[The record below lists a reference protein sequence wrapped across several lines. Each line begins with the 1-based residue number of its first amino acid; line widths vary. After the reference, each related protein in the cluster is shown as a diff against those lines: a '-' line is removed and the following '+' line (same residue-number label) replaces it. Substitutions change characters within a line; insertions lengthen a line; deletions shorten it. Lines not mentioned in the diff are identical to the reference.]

1 MPITPVTHPRSAVRD
16 KVPSVD
22 SLLYGQIAVGYH
34 HRSPTIWIRNNRDEV
49 VAINPQATTGQK
61 GMAEIASKAEAL
73 AGTDN
78 SRIITPKRLAQ
89 VLQELSLGGSQ
100 DGGDANGNTVIDG
113 GGALAAFT
121 GVLDGGFA

>member
-1 MPITPVTHPRSAVRD
+1 MPITPVTHARSAVRG
-16 KVPSVD
+16 KVPAVD
-22 SLLYGQIAVGYH
+22 ALRYGQIAVGYH
-34 HRSPTIWIRNNRDEV
+34 HAEPTLWIRNTRDEV
-49 VAINPQATTGQK
+49 VAINPQATTNRR
-61 GMAEIASKAEAL
+61 GMAEIATRNQAL
-73 AGTDN
+73 AGANNTT
-78 SRIITPKRLAQ
+78 IITPKRLAQ